1 MNLISAA
8 IYRLLQAI
16 VWVTFS
22 IYFRRII
29 FINRERL
36 NEKGPL
42 LVISNHPNTVMDP
55 LMALYRMPKICNLLA
70 NYSLF
75 KNPISNAILS
85 FLYCIPIQR
94 VSDVT
99 EGQPLKNEEAFKRC
113 DDHLISDGNIYIA
126 VEGTS
131 YAERH
136 IRELKTGMAR
146 IAFSVE
152 AKTDFEIN
160 LRILPIVMTYFE
172 PLKFRQDVVVEVGEL
187 ISVDDWRV
195 AYESNP
201 RKSIGDFTDSVEQ
214 KMKSMTIDCKDAEED
229 TFLKKL
235 EALLQSDNYL
245 ETYEHYKRSK
255 TLLTRLHNW
264 QQQDAAEYEQF
275 KSEVEIYFEKLK
287 KLNIEDINVENVK
300 EKLPL
305 SICAL
310 LVTFP
315 VFLMGFINNILP
327 AWFSNKV
334 IRWMKIDKAYD
345 TTIRYVCGLMLFP
358 LFWWVQK
365 LLLIKLLN
373 YTFNGWLYAAI
384 STITGLIAYWYYKKA
399 SQIWDYWT
407 FKKKQNY
414 SELNN
419 LRQTAVTALNKI
431 NSI

>member
-1 MNLISAA
+1 VNLISAA

-55 LMALYRMPKICNLLA
+55 LMALYQMPKICNLLA

-94 VSDVT
+94 ISDVA
-99 EGQPLKNEEAFKRC
+99 EGQPLKNEEAFRRC
-113 DDHLISDGNIYIA
+113 DEHLINNGNIYIA

-152 AKTDFEIN
+152 AKTNFEIN
-160 LRILPIVMTYFE
+160 LRILPIVITYFE

-187 ISVDDWRV
+187 ISVDDWRA

-201 RKSIGDFTDSVEQ
+201 RKSIGDFTDSIEQ
-214 KMKSMTIDCKDAEED
+214 KMKSMTIDCKNAEED

-255 TLLTRLHNW
+255 TLLTQLHNW
-264 QQQDAAEYEQF
+264 QQQNAAEYEQF
-275 KSEVEIYFEKLK
+275 KSSVEIYFEKLK
-287 KLNIEDINVENVK
+287 KLNIEDINVENIEK
-300 EKLPL
+300 KLPL
-305 SICAL
+305 SISAL

-315 VFLMGFINNILP
+315 IFLIGFVNNILP
-327 AWFSNKV
+327 AWLSDKM
-334 IRWMKIDKAYD
+334 IQWMKIDKAYD
-345 TTIRYVCGLMLFP
+345 TTIRYTCGLMLFP
-358 LFWWVQK
+358 IFWWIQK
-365 LLLIKLLN
+365 MLLIKLLN
-373 YTFNGWLYAAI
+373 YAFNGWFYAFTAVF
-384 STITGLIAYWYYKKA
+384 TGLIAYWHYKNTA
-399 SQIWDYWT
+399 ILLDYWI
-407 FKKKQNY
+407 FKKEYNY
-414 SELNN
+414 PELKKM
-419 LRQTAVTALNKI
+419 RQIAVTRLNKI